1 MAREGSGTVAVSS
14 LQAGMCCSSLS
25 HQDFGLESS
34 IHPWARLCVPFLS
47 SGWAVLTTPQL
58 LIAVLR
64 GSNRNPSLFPSPPCP
79 RRLCC
84 LRLKTCCQNGPTSCS
99 FPRLPGSCTRGK
111 SLEPSHSGRHYPTD
125 SLLSDSSPAS
135 RNGTPVPRRF
145 HAPISGRAD
154 ASRGM
159 MLSILFSL
167 W

>member
-1 MAREGSGTVAVSS
+1 MPTADFQSRCRQWPGKGMSS
-14 LQAGMCCSSLS
+14 LQAGMCCSSPP

-47 SGWAVLTTPQL
+47 SGWAVLITPQL

-84 LRLKTCCQNGPTSCS
+84 LRLKTCYQNGPTSCS
-99 FPRLPGSCTRGK
+99 FPRLPGSCTRAK

-125 SLLSDSSPAS
+125 SLLPLTQAQPPETVHRSLD
-135 RNGTPVPRRF
+135 VPRPHLRT
-145 HAPISGRAD
+145 G
-154 ASRGM
+154 
-159 MLSILFSL
+159 
-167 W
+167 